1 MKSSFVTGLL
11 RRYVFRKEEDVRIIK
26 DVSEIRERGF
36 EDAIE
41 ERLRPY
47 NGRSRESL
55 IVEFG
60 LNQKSKDVNER
71 IVAAILRVKG
81 KVSETAEFR
90 MANILP
96 KTVRIDKKGS
106 IKESMS
112 FKAFRAREIAGQRW
126 EESELKELFESS
138 RFMFIIFRVDDDGGQ
153 VFEGIRFWNMPPSEI
168 EEVEKVWTKT
178 ARIIREGV
186 KFVTVN
192 GRIGNNLPK
201 SSENPVAHVRPHAR
215 DSSDTDELPD
225 GRTMTKQCFWLNR
238 QYVMRILRQYV

>member
-1 MKSSFVTGLL
+1 
-11 RRYVFRKEEDVRIIK
+11 
-26 DVSEIRERGF
+26 
-36 EDAIE
+36 
-41 ERLRPY
+41 
-47 NGRSRESL
+47 
-55 IVEFG
+55 
-60 LNQKSKDVNER
+60 
-71 IVAAILRVKG
+71 
-81 KVSETAEFR
+81 
-90 MANILP
+90 
-96 KTVRIDKKGS
+96 
-106 IKESMS
+106 
-112 FKAFRAREIAGQRW
+112 
-126 EESELKELFESS
+126 
-138 RFMFIIFRVDDDGGQ
+138 
-153 VFEGIRFWNMPPSEI
+153 MPPSEI